1 MKVAENLEFVGNVKK
16 ELTNTMTFK
25 EFYYKEVV
33 PQMKKEL
40 NIPNILAVP
49 KIKKVVIN
57 VGCGEAAGNK
67 KIVDKVMED
76 ILLISGQKPLITKA
90 RKSIAA
96 FKIRRGLPIGVK
108 VTLRGKRMY
117 DFLEK
122 LFKIVLP
129 RIRDFHGIPSSSF
142 DGKGNLNIGL
152 PDQTLFP
159 EIDYDKMDKIRGV
172 EITIVTTAQTNDQA
186 KYLLKGMGLVFE
198 DTQNIKN

>member
-1 MKVAENLEFVGNVKK
+1 MSRRLHIYVNHVRNVKK

-57 VGCGEAAGNK
+57 VGCGDAAGNK

-122 LFKIVLP
+122 LF
-129 RIRDFHGIPSSSF
+129 
-142 DGKGNLNIGL
+142 
-152 PDQTLFP
+152 
-159 EIDYDKMDKIRGV
+159 
-172 EITIVTTAQTNDQA
+172 
-186 KYLLKGMGLVFE
+186 
-198 DTQNIKN
+198 